1 MNEVAAASSKGTV
14 FEDVLE
20 VLWAPGQVF
29 DRSRA
34 KGVGMYILVL
44 TAITLVIVL
53 ATNGLLQPYIDANFD
68 VQMQQ
73 MAARGKPMPA
83 EAAAAAQKFAGYG
96 FIATGVLMIPIG
108 AVLTGLLVWIGG
120 KVVSAPFT
128 FGQGMLIATL
138 ASVPR
143 VLSFIA
149 TAVQGAIADPQAI
162 RSFSDA
168 ALGAARFV
176 DPVSTS
182 PALMAMLANFDVF
195 NLWQLVIIAVGIS
208 VIGRVERSAGVV
220 GAGQLQAH
228 AAPLQHDERSGH
240 GASCDVG
247 NAWSIH
253 GADVHLS
260 DQRFALAEVVRSGR
274 ILGIGHGGPRG
285 SWVDQP
291 PQRQQCGDHQGQK
304 PAQRTAVHNGAA
316 LIARMAQWR

>member
-1 MNEVAAASSKGTV
+1 MNQPTVESSKGSV

-20 VLWAPGQVF
+20 VLWAPAKVF
-29 DRSRA
+29 DRSRT

-44 TAITLVIVL
+44 TAVTLVIVL
-53 ATNGLLQPYIDANFD
+53 ATKGLIQPYIDANFD

-73 MAARGKPMPA
+73 MAARGTPMPP

-108 AVLTGLLVWIGG
+108 AVLTGVLVWIGG
-120 KVVSAPFT
+120 KVASAPFT

-149 TAVQGAIADPQAI
+149 TAVQGAMADPQSI

-182 PALMAMLANFDVF
+182 PALMALLANVDAF
-195 NLWQLVIIAVGIS
+195 NIWQLVIMAVGIS
-208 VIGRVERSAGVV
+208 VVGRVERSAGFV
-220 GAGQLQAH
+220 GAI
-228 AAPLQHDERSGH
+228 
-240 GASCDVG
+240 V
-247 NAWSIH
+247 AW
-253 GADVHLS
+253 GLGV
-260 DQRFALAEVVRSGR
+260 ALTVV
-274 ILGIGHGGPRG
+274 
-285 SWVDQP
+285 
-291 PQRQQCGDHQGQK
+291 
-304 PAQRTAVHNGAA
+304 PALLA
-316 LIARMAQWR
+316 

>member
-1 MNEVAAASSKGTV
+1 MNQATVESSKGSV

-20 VLWAPGQVF
+20 VLWAPAKVF
-29 DRSRA
+29 DRSRT

-44 TAITLVIVL
+44 TAVTLVIVL
-53 ATNGLLQPYIDANFD
+53 ATKGLIQPYIDANFD

-73 MAARGKPMPA
+73 MAARGTPMPP

-108 AVLTGLLVWIGG
+108 AVLTGVLVWIGG
-120 KVVSAPFT
+120 KVASAPFT

-149 TAVQGAIADPQAI
+149 TAVQGAMADPQSI

-182 PALMAMLANFDVF
+182 PALMALLANVDAF
-195 NLWQLVIIAVGIS
+195 NIWQLVIMAVGIS
-208 VIGRVERSAGVV
+208 VVGRVERSAGFV
-220 GAGQLQAH
+220 GAI
-228 AAPLQHDERSGH
+228 
-240 GASCDVG
+240 V
-247 NAWSIH
+247 AW
-253 GADVHLS
+253 GLGV
-260 DQRFALAEVVRSGR
+260 ALTVV
-274 ILGIGHGGPRG
+274 
-285 SWVDQP
+285 
-291 PQRQQCGDHQGQK
+291 
-304 PAQRTAVHNGAA
+304 PALLA
-316 LIARMAQWR
+316 

>member
-1 MNEVAAASSKGTV
+1 MNEVAAASSKGSV

-34 KGVGMYILVL
+34 RGVGMYILVL

-53 ATNGLLQPYIDANFD
+53 ATEGLLQPYIDANFD

-83 EAAAAAQKFAGYG
+83 EAAVAAQKFAGYG
-96 FIATGVLMIPIG
+96 FIATGILMIPIG

-120 KVVSAPFT
+120 KVASAPFT

-149 TAVQGAIADPQAI
+149 TAVQGAMADPQAI

-182 PALMAMLANFDVF
+182 PALMAMLSNLDVF

-220 GAGQLQAH
+220 GAL
-228 AAPLQHDERSGH
+228 
-240 GASCDVG
+240 V
-247 NAWSIH
+247 AW
-253 GADVHLS
+253 GLGV
-260 DQRFALAEVVRSGR
+260 ALTVV
-274 ILGIGHGGPRG
+274 
-285 SWVDQP
+285 
-291 PQRQQCGDHQGQK
+291 
-304 PAQRTAVHNGAA
+304 PALLV
-316 LIARMAQWR
+316 